1 MLKEI
6 KNSPRLA
13 QFKERH
19 PIGNAIIIIFAI
31 IMIWRGTWGIL
42 DTYFF
47 PGSPTLSYIAS
58 IAIGI
63 LTLYLD
69 NFSIQNLK
77 R

>member
-6 KNSPRLA
+6 KNSPQLA

-19 PIGNAIIIIFAI
+19 PIGNAIVIIFAI